1 MKTPKPVNEYVAGI
15 IALLESEGQA
25 SLLPEIATAL
35 QAKVQGQS
43 QLTRVISAVDLDN
56 DQRQAIATALAD
68 EAINFDVDPKIIGGL
83 VVEQGGR
90 RLDLSLK
97 RTLL

>member
-1 MKTPKPVNEYVAGI
+1 MKTPKAVNEYVAGI
-15 IALLESEGQA
+15 IGLLESEGQI

-35 QAKVQGQS
+35 QVKVQGQS
-43 QLTRVISAVDLDN
+43 QLTRVISAVDLDD
-56 DQRQAIATALAD
+56 DQRSAIATALAD